1 MAASTAKGKVP
12 LKIHLPELVRRFM
25 FEAARRRGC
34 RNQTGQKAIAGH
46 QVMHRAEGGQN
57 KLRT

>member
-12 LKIHLPELVRRFM
+12 LKSICQSWFGV

>member
-12 LKIHLPELVRRFM
+12 LKIHLPELVRRV
-25 FEAARRRGC
+25 RSGPSPGC